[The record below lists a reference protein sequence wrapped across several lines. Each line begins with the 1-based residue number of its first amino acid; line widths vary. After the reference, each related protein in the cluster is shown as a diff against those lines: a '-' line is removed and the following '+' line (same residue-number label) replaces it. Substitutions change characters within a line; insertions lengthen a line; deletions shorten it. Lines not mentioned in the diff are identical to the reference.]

1 MYKVFIYTLTSTRN
15 PNDIRYV
22 GKTTQILERRLQ
34 GHLCDAKRIKKLG
47 KTNRYS
53 LNWINKELN
62 DGYEIIIEEL
72 DSMIFENKNEWKWL
86 EKYWIAQLKI
96 WGFSLTNLTEGG
108 EDNYLPHPTE
118 ETIRKRAEKIIG
130 KARDLETKKKISK
143 KLTGIT
149 RTEETKEKVR
159 KSIINI
165 QGKPVKQY
173 DKFGNFIKE
182 WECGA
187 TAARELGLDKSN
199 LNAVCKRR
207 KKSCGGFIWRYSN
220 ENIEID
226 KSNYVIQLD
235 LEGNFI
241 KEFSSAAEAERELGI
256 NSNLI
261 RRTCKGIQPQTYHFV
276 FKFYNDYYNK

>member
-1 MYKVFIYTLTSTRN
+1 MYKVFIYTLASTRN

-22 GKTTQILERRLQ
+22 GKTTQTLERRLQ
-34 GHLCDAKRIKKLG
+34 GHLCDARKVKKLG

-62 DGYEIIIEEL
+62 EGYEIIIEEL
-72 DSMIFENKNEWKWL
+72 DSMIFENKDEWKWL
-86 EKYWIAQLKI
+86 EKYWISQIKT

-108 EDNYLPHPTE
+108 EDNYVPHPTE

-130 KARDLETKKKISK
+130 KERDLETKKKISK

-159 KSIINI
+159 RSIINI

-187 TAARELGLDKSN
+187 TAARELGLDKGN
-199 LNAVCKRR
+199 LNAVCRGR

-220 ENIEID
+220 ENVEID